1 MAEIQPGVEV
11 LVVDSDPGAEPAAV
25 PRHTR
30 VGQPV
35 VQGVGNALLHEQ
47 ADSRR
52 NAQHDSP
59 RGDQYQDQDQ
69 FFHAGYFTFVDF
81 IINVPPLTRFPMAD
95 RKKNDAPLPREA
107 MVQRLSAGLESL
119 GQSLSDEQIE
129 TLLDYLAELVRW
141 NRAYNLTAVTDP
153 MEMVDRNG
161 KKVRFLR
168 HIKRSLGLD
177 NSEPIHARLESLRLD
192 PPPDEIVARALAPLV
207 RLVEWHR
214 PWLEQGARLLA
225 MKAQLE
231 QAEIDDVTDGYSVE
245 KHPLNWAGMRAERC
259 VGMVSLRNLSP

>member
-1 MAEIQPGVEV
+1 
-11 LVVDSDPGAEPAAV
+11 
-25 PRHTR
+25 
-30 VGQPV
+30 
-35 VQGVGNALLHEQ
+35 
-47 ADSRR
+47 
-52 NAQHDSP
+52 
-59 RGDQYQDQDQ
+59 
-69 FFHAGYFTFVDF
+69 
-81 IINVPPLTRFPMAD
+81 MAD

-153 MEMVDRNG
+153 MEMVDRHIIDSLSIRPFIESRRILDSGTGAGLPGVVLAVAEPDRHFILVDSNG

-177 NSEPIHARLESLRLD
+177 NIEPIHARLESLRLD

-231 QAEIDDVTDGYSVE
+231 QAEIDHVTDGYSVE
-245 KHPLNWAGMRAERC
+245 KHPLNWTGMQAERC
-259 VGMVSLRNLSP
+259 VAVVARRS